1 MIGGILKLIGGLVVG
16 VVVLGLGIGVLGML
30 FGLGVALLALTVK
43 LLPLL
48 LVGWVV
54 VKLVQGGERRRSLSS
69 ADQRWLDGRR

>member
-16 VVVLGLGIGVLGML
+16 VVALGLAIGVLGMV
-30 FGLGVALLALTVK
+30 FGVGVALLALTIK
-43 LLPLL
+43 LLPIL

-54 VKLVQGGERRRSLSS
+54 VKLVQGGERRRAISS